1 MRFLSC
7 PSLYLMYMKIIPVD
21 RLVKGRFQDNFGF
34 IQWFKKF
41 FDANYQGQSYD
52 AHGALFRLGIE
63 ADEVA
68 YGPPPLSPLPTLL
81 NRVNQHF
88 NDAGGTGGR
97 NFHVRAS
104 SARQAPSGLYPGKIS
119 CQRNSAYFAR
129 GKKSFKR
136 GILCATVCFLVK

>member
-1 MRFLSC
+1 
-7 PSLYLMYMKIIPVD
+7 MYMKIIPVD
-21 RLVKGRFQDNFGF
+21 RLVKGRFQDNFEF

-104 SARQAPSGLYPGKIS
+104 SARQAPSGLYPGKILP
-119 CQRNSAYFAR
+119 
-129 GKKSFKR
+129 KKFDFFFDF
-136 GILCATVCFLVK
+136 FL